1 MNIIYFHLQQ
11 VFTVLCVLKLAS
23 HWKHLALEIA
33 QLFSWVRGT
42 NFTLLMQFSAGLK
55 EIKPQW
61 QIVDEC
67 TKKLQTFFLSKVVQF
82 FGKNFWGKKI
92 DFEIK
97 RRKFRFLLKVLW
109 VSVSVGFGTKVFSA
123 TTKKNLTFSL
133 PLKHQEEVLKDQCC
147 QAFPYPVSTFSKFT
161 QR

>member
-1 MNIIYFHLQQ
+1 MCTQIS
-11 VFTVLCVLKLAS
+11 LKLN
-23 HWKHLALEIA
+23 ALEIA

-97 RRKFRFLLKVLW
+97 RRKFRFLLKVL
-109 VSVSVGFGTKVFSA
+109 
-123 TTKKNLTFSL
+123 
-133 PLKHQEEVLKDQCC
+133 
-147 QAFPYPVSTFSKFT
+147 
-161 QR
+161 

>member
-1 MNIIYFHLQQ
+1 M
-11 VFTVLCVLKLAS
+11 
-23 HWKHLALEIA
+23 HLALEIA

-67 TKKLQTFFLSKVVQF
+67 TKKLQTFFSLQSCSIF
-82 FGKNFWGKKI
+82 RGKILGQKI

-97 RRKFRFLLKVLW
+97 RRKFRFLLKVL
-109 VSVSVGFGTKVFSA
+109 
-123 TTKKNLTFSL
+123 
-133 PLKHQEEVLKDQCC
+133 
-147 QAFPYPVSTFSKFT
+147 
-161 QR
+161 